1 MERENLRFQG
11 LDWYSQDDAPVVVV
25 GGAGGIGS
33 WLSFFL
39 ARANFN
45 VTLADFDTVEEH
57 NIGGQLF
64 KRNQIGRYKA
74 EAVGRNVSEF
84 STNTINAQIVKI
96 TEETATHEFMFSAFD
111 NMDARRA
118 MFKVWKRSWSWN
130 SMNRPIFI
138 DGRLNAE
145 QFQIFCVTP
154 ENADEYERIH
164 LFNDSEVEDAPC
176 SAQQTTHTAA
186 MIAGHMVGFFTN
198 HITNINLRDEVREIP
213 FMYEYFTPMN
223 LTVSE

>member
-11 LDWYSQDDAPVVVV
+11 LDWYSQDNAPVVVV

-45 VTLADFDTVEEH
+45 VTLSDFDTVEKH

-64 KRNQIGRYKA
+64 KRSQIGKYKA

-118 MFKVWKRSWSWN
+118 MFKVWKRSWN

-154 ENADEYERIH
+154 ENADEYERMH

-198 HITNINLRDEVREIP
+198 HITNINLREEVREIP

>member
-11 LDWYSQDDAPVVVV
+11 LDWYSQDNAPVVVV

-45 VTLADFDTVEEH
+45 VTLSDFDTVEEH

-64 KRNQIGRYKA
+64 KRSQIGKYKA

-84 STNTINAQIVKI
+84 STNTINAQTVKI

-118 MFKVWKRSWSWN
+118 MFKVWKRSWN
-130 SMNRPIFI
+130 NMNRPIFI

-198 HITNINLRDEVREIP
+198 HITNINLREEVREIP

>member
-11 LDWYSQDDAPVVVV
+11 LDWYSQDNAPVVVV

-45 VTLADFDTVEEH
+45 VTLSDFDTVEEH

-64 KRNQIGRYKA
+64 KRNQIGKYKA

-84 STNTINAQIVKI
+84 STNTINAQTVKI

-118 MFKVWKRSWSWN
+118 MFKVWKRSWN
-130 SMNRPIFI
+130 NMNRPIFI

-198 HITNINLRDEVREIP
+198 HITNINLREEVREIP

>member
-11 LDWYSQDDAPVVVV
+11 LDWYSQDNAPVVVV

-45 VTLADFDTVEEH
+45 VILSDFDTVEKH

-64 KRNQIGRYKA
+64 KRNQIGAYKA
-74 EAVGRNVSEF
+74 QAVGRNVSEF

-118 MFKVWKRSWSWN
+118 MFKVWKKSWN
-130 SMNRPIFI
+130 SINRPIFI

>member
-45 VTLADFDTVEEH
+45 VTLSDFDTVEEH

-64 KRNQIGRYKA
+64 KRNQIGMYKA

-118 MFKVWKRSWSWN
+118 MFKVWKRSWN

-154 ENADEYERIH
+154 ENADVYERIH

-213 FMYEYFTPMN
+213 FIYEYFTPMN

>member
-11 LDWYSQDDAPVVVV
+11 LDWYSQDNAPVVVV

-45 VTLADFDTVEEH
+45 VTLTDFDTVEEH

-64 KRNQIGRYKA
+64 KLNQIGKYKA

-84 STNTINAQIVKI
+84 STNTINAQTVKI

-118 MFKVWKRSWSWN
+118 MFKVWKRSWN
-130 SMNRPIFI
+130 NMNRPIFI

-154 ENADEYERIH
+154 ENADVYERIH

-198 HITNINLRDEVREIP
+198 HITNINLREEVREIP

>member
-11 LDWYSQDDAPVVVV
+11 LDWYSQDNAPVVVV

-33 WLSFFL
+33 GLSFFL

-45 VTLADFDTVEEH
+45 VTLSDFDTVEEH

-64 KRNQIGRYKA
+64 KRSQIGKYKA

-118 MFKVWKRSWSWN
+118 MFKVWKRSWN

-154 ENADEYERIH
+154 ENADEYERMH

>member
-11 LDWYSQDDAPVVVV
+11 LDWYSQDNAPVVVV

-33 WLSFFL
+33 WLAFFL

-45 VTLADFDTVEEH
+45 VILSDFDSVEEH

-64 KRNQIGRYKA
+64 KRHQIGLYKA

-84 STNTINAQIVKI
+84 STNTISAQVVKI
-96 TEETATHEFMFSAFD
+96 TENTATHEFMFSAFD
-111 NMDARRA
+111 NMDARRD
-118 MFKVWKRSWSWN
+118 MFKVWKRSWN
-130 SMNRPIFI
+130 GMNRPIFI

-154 ENADEYERIH
+154 ENADEYEKVH

>member
-45 VTLADFDTVEEH
+45 VTLSDFDTVEEH

-64 KRNQIGRYKA
+64 KRNQIGMYKA

-118 MFKVWKRSWSWN
+118 MFKVWKRSWN

-138 DGRLNAE
+138 DGKIKCYNNTTY
-145 QFQIFCVTP
+145 FKIFLLSL
-154 ENADEYERIH
+154 Y
-164 LFNDSEVEDAPC
+164 
-176 SAQQTTHTAA
+176 
-186 MIAGHMVGFFTN
+186 
-198 HITNINLRDEVREIP
+198 LR
-213 FMYEYFTPMN
+213 
-223 LTVSE
+223 

>member
-11 LDWYSQDDAPVVVV
+11 LDWYSQDNAPVVVV

-45 VTLADFDTVEEH
+45 VTLTDFDTVEEH

-64 KRNQIGRYKA
+64 KLNQIGKYKA

-84 STNTINAQIVKI
+84 STNTINAQTVKI

-118 MFKVWKRSWSWN
+118 MFKVWKRSWN

-154 ENADEYERIH
+154 ENADVYERIH

-198 HITNINLRDEVREIP
+198 HITNINLREEVREIP

>member
-11 LDWYSQDDAPVVVV
+11 LDWYSQDNAPVVVV

-45 VTLADFDTVEEH
+45 VILSDFDTVEEH

-64 KRNQIGRYKA
+64 KRSQIGKYKA

-118 MFKVWKRSWSWN
+118 MFKVWKRSWN

-145 QFQIFCVTP
+145 HFQIFCVTP
-154 ENADEYERIH
+154 ETADKYENEY
-164 LFNDSEVEDAPC
+164 LFEDSEVEDAPC

-198 HITNINLRDEVREIP
+198 HVTNIHLRNNVKEIP
-213 FMYEYFTPMN
+213 FQYEYLTPMN
-223 LTVSE
+223 LTVVD

>member
-11 LDWYSQDDAPVVVV
+11 LDWYSQDNAPVVVV

-45 VTLADFDTVEEH
+45 VILSDFDTVEEH

-64 KRNQIGRYKA
+64 KRSQIGRYKA

-111 NMDARRA
+111 NMDARRD
-118 MFKVWKRSWSWN
+118 MFKAWKRSWN
-130 SMNRPIFI
+130 SINRPIFI

-154 ENADEYERIH
+154 ENADEYEKVH

>member
-11 LDWYSQDDAPVVVV
+11 LDWYSQDNAPVVVV

-33 WLSFFL
+33 WLAFFL

-45 VTLADFDTVEEH
+45 VTLSDFDTVEEH

-64 KRNQIGRYKA
+64 KRSQIGKYKA

-118 MFKVWKRSWSWN
+118 MFKVWKRSWN

-154 ENADEYERIH
+154 ENADEYERMH
-164 LFNDSEVEDAPC
+164 LFKDSEVEDAPC

>member
-11 LDWYSQDDAPVVVV
+11 LDWYSQDNAPVVVV

-45 VTLADFDTVEEH
+45 VILSDFDTVEEH

-64 KRNQIGRYKA
+64 KRSQIGRYKA

-111 NMDARRA
+111 NMNARRA
-118 MFKVWKRSWSWN
+118 MFKVWKRSWN

-154 ENADEYERIH
+154 ENADVYERIH

>member
-11 LDWYSQDDAPVVVV
+11 LDWYSQDNAPVVVV

-33 WLSFFL
+33 WLAFFL

-45 VTLADFDTVEEH
+45 VTLSDFDTVEKH

-64 KRNQIGRYKA
+64 KRSQIGKYKA

-118 MFKVWKRSWSWN
+118 MFKVWKRSWN
-130 SMNRPIFI
+130 NMNRPIFI

-198 HITNINLRDEVREIP
+198 HITNINLREEVREIP

>member
-11 LDWYSQDDAPVVVV
+11 LDWYSQDNAPVVVV

-33 WLSFFL
+33 WLAFFL

-45 VTLADFDTVEEH
+45 VTLSDFDTVEEH

-64 KRNQIGRYKA
+64 KRSQIGKYKA

-118 MFKVWKRSWSWN
+118 MFKVWKRSWN

-154 ENADEYERIH
+154 ENADEYERMH

>member
-11 LDWYSQDDAPVVVV
+11 LDWYSQDNAPVVVV

-45 VTLADFDTVEEH
+45 VTLSDFDTVEEH

-118 MFKVWKRSWSWN
+118 MFKVWKRSWN

-154 ENADEYERIH
+154 ENADVYERIH

>member
-11 LDWYSQDDAPVVVV
+11 LDWYSQDNAPVVVV

-45 VTLADFDTVEEH
+45 VILSDFDSVEEH

-64 KRNQIGRYKA
+64 KRSQIGIYKA

-118 MFKVWKRSWSWN
+118 MFKVWKRSWN

-154 ENADEYERIH
+154 ENADVYERIH

>member
-11 LDWYSQDDAPVVVV
+11 LDWYSQDNAPVVVV

-45 VTLADFDTVEEH
+45 VTLSDFDIVEEH

-64 KRNQIGRYKA
+64 KRSQIGKYKA

-118 MFKVWKRSWSWN
+118 MFKVWKRSWN
-130 SMNRPIFI
+130 NMNRPIFI

-198 HITNINLRDEVREIP
+198 HITNINLREEVREIP

>member
-45 VTLADFDTVEEH
+45 VTLSDFDTVEEH

-64 KRNQIGRYKA
+64 KRDQIGKYKA
-74 EAVGRNVSEF
+74 EAVGRNVSDF

-118 MFKVWKRSWSWN
+118 MFKVWKRSWN

-198 HITNINLRDEVREIP
+198 HITNINLREEVREIP

>member
-11 LDWYSQDDAPVVVV
+11 LDWYSQDNAPVVVV

-45 VTLADFDTVEEH
+45 VTLSDFDTVEEH
-57 NIGGQLF
+57 NIGGQFF
-64 KRNQIGRYKA
+64 KRSQIGKYKA

-118 MFKVWKRSWSWN
+118 MFKVWKRSWN

-198 HITNINLRDEVREIP
+198 HITNINLREEVREIP

>member
-11 LDWYSQDDAPVVVV
+11 LDWYSQDNAPVVVV

-64 KRNQIGRYKA
+64 KRNQIGSYKA
-74 EAVGRNVSEF
+74 EAVGRNVSDF

-118 MFKVWKRSWSWN
+118 MFKVWKRSWN

>member
-45 VTLADFDTVEEH
+45 VTLSDFDIVEEH

-64 KRNQIGRYKA
+64 KRNQIGKYKA

-118 MFKVWKRSWSWN
+118 MFKVWKRSWN

>member
-11 LDWYSQDDAPVVVV
+11 LDWYSQDNAPVVVV

-33 WLSFFL
+33 WLAFFL

-45 VTLADFDTVEEH
+45 VTLSDFDTVEKH

-64 KRNQIGRYKA
+64 KRSQIGKYKA

-84 STNTINAQIVKI
+84 SANTINAQIVKI

-118 MFKVWKRSWSWN
+118 MFKVWKRSWN

-154 ENADEYERIH
+154 QNADEYERMH

>member
-11 LDWYSQDDAPVVVV
+11 LDWYSQDNAPVVVV

-45 VTLADFDTVEEH
+45 VTLSDFDTVEEH

-64 KRNQIGRYKA
+64 KRNQIGMYKA

-118 MFKVWKRSWSWN
+118 MFKVWKRSWN

-154 ENADEYERIH
+154 ENADEYERMH

-198 HITNINLRDEVREIP
+198 HITNINLREEVREIP

>member
-11 LDWYSQDDAPVVVV
+11 LDWYSQDNAPVVVV

-45 VTLADFDTVEEH
+45 VTLSDFDIVEEH

-64 KRNQIGRYKA
+64 KRNQIGKYKA

-118 MFKVWKRSWSWN
+118 MFKVWKRSWN
-130 SMNRPIFI
+130 NMNRPIFI

-198 HITNINLRDEVREIP
+198 HITNINLREEVREIP

>member
-11 LDWYSQDDAPVVVV
+11 LDWYSQDNAPVVVV

-33 WLSFFL
+33 WLAFFL

-45 VTLADFDTVEEH
+45 VVLSDFDSVEEH

-64 KRNQIGRYKA
+64 KRSQIGLYKA

-118 MFKVWKRSWSWN
+118 MFKVWKRSWN

-154 ENADEYERIH
+154 ENADEYEKVH

>member
-11 LDWYSQDDAPVVVV
+11 LDWYSQDNAPVVVV

-45 VTLADFDTVEEH
+45 VTLTDFDTVEEH

-64 KRNQIGRYKA
+64 KLNQIGKYKA

-84 STNTINAQIVKI
+84 STNTINAQTVKI

-118 MFKVWKRSWSWN
+118 MFKVWKRSWN
-130 SMNRPIFI
+130 NMNRPIFI

-198 HITNINLRDEVREIP
+198 HITNINLREEVREIP

>member
-11 LDWYSQDDAPVVVV
+11 LDWYSQDNAPVVVV

-45 VTLADFDTVEEH
+45 VILSDFDTVEEH

-64 KRNQIGRYKA
+64 KINQIGRYKA

-118 MFKVWKRSWSWN
+118 MFKVWKRSWN

-154 ENADEYERIH
+154 ENADVYERIH

>member
-11 LDWYSQDDAPVVVV
+11 LDWYSQDNAPVVVV

-118 MFKVWKRSWSWN
+118 MFKVWKRSWN

-154 ENADEYERIH
+154 ENADVYERIH

>member
-45 VTLADFDTVEEH
+45 VTLSDFDTVEKH

-64 KRNQIGRYKA
+64 KRSQIGKYKA

-118 MFKVWKRSWSWN
+118 MFKVWKRSWN

-198 HITNINLRDEVREIP
+198 HITNINLREEVREIP

>member
-1 MERENLRFQG
+1 
-11 LDWYSQDDAPVVVV
+11 
-25 GGAGGIGS
+25 
-33 WLSFFL
+33 
-39 ARANFN
+39 
-45 VTLADFDTVEEH
+45 
-57 NIGGQLF
+57 
-64 KRNQIGRYKA
+64 
-74 EAVGRNVSEF
+74 
-84 STNTINAQIVKI
+84 
-96 TEETATHEFMFSAFD
+96 MFSAFD

-118 MFKVWKRSWSWN
+118 MFKVWKRSWN

-154 ENADEYERIH
+154 ENADVYERIH

>member
-45 VTLADFDTVEEH
+45 VTLSDFDIVEEH

-64 KRNQIGRYKA
+64 KRNQIGKYKA

-84 STNTINAQIVKI
+84 STNTINAQTVKI

-118 MFKVWKRSWSWN
+118 MFKVWKRSWN

>member
-45 VTLADFDTVEEH
+45 VTLSDFDTVEEH

-64 KRNQIGRYKA
+64 KRSQIGKYKA

-118 MFKVWKRSWSWN
+118 MFKVWKRSWN

-154 ENADEYERIH
+154 ENADEYERMH

>member
-11 LDWYSQDDAPVVVV
+11 LDWYSQDNAPVVVV

-45 VTLADFDTVEEH
+45 VTLSDFDTVEEH

-64 KRNQIGRYKA
+64 KRSQIGKYKA

-118 MFKVWKRSWSWN
+118 MFKVWKRSWN

-154 ENADEYERIH
+154 ENADVYERIH

>member
-11 LDWYSQDDAPVVVV
+11 LDWYSQDNAPTVVV

-45 VTLADFDTVEEH
+45 VILADFDTVEEH
-57 NIGGQLF
+57 NIGGQFF
-64 KRNQIGRYKA
+64 KRNQIGRYKS
-74 EAVGRNVSEF
+74 EAVGNNVSEF
-84 STNTINAQIVKI
+84 STNTINTYTVKI
-96 TEETATHEFMFSAFD
+96 TENTATHEFMFSAFD

-118 MFKVWKRSWSWN
+118 MFKAWKRSWN
-130 SMNRPIFI
+130 SINRPIFI

-164 LFNDSEVEDAPC
+164 LFNDSEVKDAPC

>member
-11 LDWYSQDDAPVVVV
+11 LDWYSQDNAPVVVV

-45 VTLADFDTVEEH
+45 VTLTDFDTVEEH

-64 KRNQIGRYKA
+64 KRSQIGKYKA

-84 STNTINAQIVKI
+84 STNTINAQTVKI

-118 MFKVWKRSWSWN
+118 MFKVWKRSWN
-130 SMNRPIFI
+130 NMNRPIFI

-198 HITNINLRDEVREIP
+198 HITNINLREEVREIP

-223 LTVSE
+223 LTVSK

>member
-11 LDWYSQDDAPVVVV
+11 LDWYSQDNAPVVVV

-45 VTLADFDTVEEH
+45 VILSDFDTVEEH

-64 KRNQIGRYKA
+64 KRSQIGKYKA
-74 EAVGRNVSEF
+74 EAVGINVSEF

-118 MFKVWKRSWSWN
+118 MFKVWKRSWN

-145 QFQIFCVTP
+145 HFQIFCVTP
-154 ENADEYERIH
+154 QNADEYEKIH

-213 FMYEYFTPMN
+213 FVYEYFTPMN

>member
-11 LDWYSQDDAPVVVV
+11 LDWYSQDNAPTVVV

-45 VTLADFDTVEEH
+45 VILADFDTVEEH
-57 NIGGQLF
+57 NIGGQFF
-64 KRNQIGRYKA
+64 KRNQIGRYKS
-74 EAVGRNVSEF
+74 EAVGNNVSEF
-84 STNTINAQIVKI
+84 STNTINTYTVKI
-96 TEETATHEFMFSAFD
+96 TENTATHEFMFSAFD

-118 MFKVWKRSWSWN
+118 MFKAWKRSWN
-130 SMNRPIFI
+130 SINRPIFI

>member
-11 LDWYSQDDAPVVVV
+11 LDWYSQDNAPVVVV

-45 VTLADFDTVEEH
+45 VTLSDFDTVEEH

-64 KRNQIGRYKA
+64 KRSQIGKYKA

-118 MFKVWKRSWSWN
+118 MFKVWKRSWN
-130 SMNRPIFI
+130 NMNRPIFI

-198 HITNINLRDEVREIP
+198 HITNINLREEVREIP